1 MLLTNFL
8 EKRKSV
14 RNFTD
19 KSADSTTLDKVKSI
33 IKNSEEE
40 NYILFENG
48 KIIAKGLEGKAG
60 YNNTMIV
67 APHYIGLSLKGS
79 TDEDRLKTGYYL
91 EKINTELIRLGLSTC
106 WITVDNVDD
115 ATSKSVFGEEGA
127 HISYLIAFGYPKARK
142 LFDPKTQSERKPVS
156 EIVFVEDFNHPATAE
171 DLEQYGILNIMSTI
185 RYAPNYM
192 NLQPWRF
199 LIKESAMELFMEE
212 KYDKTKTLVDCGVI
226 MYYFEELMKAM
237 GRKST
242 WNIKLE
248 EAEGM
253 LKIATFTM

>member
-19 KSADSTTLDKVKSI
+19 KSADSATLDKVKSI

-67 APHYIGLSLKGS
+67 APHYIGLSVNGS

-242 WNIKLE
+242 WNIKLQ

>member
-19 KSADSTTLDKVKSI
+19 ESADSATLDKVKSI

-67 APHYIGLSLKGS
+67 APHYIGLPVKGS

-127 HISYLIAFGYPKARK
+127 NISYLIAFGYPKARK

-171 DLEQYGILNIMSTI
+171 DLEVSSLIFAFVSDTEDGAKKLFVNNVLPSASFTCCITKVWSSNDTKLDSMV
-185 RYAPNYM
+185 PH
-192 NLQPWRF
+192 F
-199 LIKESAMELFMEE
+199 LIVAPLQGLFA
-212 KYDKTKTLVDCGVI
+212 LVEA
-226 MYYFEELMKAM
+226 FEP
-237 GRKST
+237 
-242 WNIKLE
+242 
-248 EAEGM
+248 
-253 LKIATFTM
+253 